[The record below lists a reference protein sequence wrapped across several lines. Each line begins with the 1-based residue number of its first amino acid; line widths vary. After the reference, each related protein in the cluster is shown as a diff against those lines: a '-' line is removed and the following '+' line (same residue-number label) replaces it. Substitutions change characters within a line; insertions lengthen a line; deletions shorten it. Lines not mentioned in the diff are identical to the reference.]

1 MNKRISKTVAILA
14 MATMLCLSSPALA
27 GEMGD
32 ETASNF
38 RSAPIPVTF
47 TLGVSGFVIAVIATV
62 PTLLTNFRKVD
73 DLYEDMSFGFFRAMV
88 SPPYEN

>member
-1 MNKRISKTVAILA
+1 M
-14 MATMLCLSSPALA
+14 SS
-27 GEMGD
+27 
-32 ETASNF
+32 
-38 RSAPIPVTF
+38 
-47 TLGVSGFVIAVIATV
+47 FVVAVIATV